1 MNYND
6 LKLLIDS
13 KNLEVQAVA
22 TEIGMGYDGFRLSV
36 QKETIQLQKL
46 KKLCELLKINPM
58 LFFEN
63 MQGQFIDGGTTQMSI
78 WDKKLFESK
87 DREIELLKQQI
98 QDKTEIIKLLREK
111 NNKTGYGMV
120 ADNH

>member
-13 KNLEVQAVA
+13 KNLEVQEVA

-63 MQGQFIDGGTTQMSI
+63 MQGIFIDDGSTQMSLA
-78 WDKKLFESK
+78 DKKLFESK

-111 NNKTGYGMV
+111 NNKPGYGMV